1 MSPALQ
7 RPLRYAAI
15 VGLVVVLFLLGM
27 NSGPVY
33 QFLTDVWAAVL
44 PTALA
49 DSLRQG
55 TSTLVTKKS
64 LPAMLTYGIFYTSLC
79 LLLIGL
85 LLGTWRRLGLALT
98 AYWLIFGACAL
109 LLLLG
114 KIGHLD
120 WAYQLARR
128 LIDLVVSPLPVIIL
142 VPLLHWQRRLAVS
155 E

>member
-1 MSPALQ
+1 MSPGLQ
-7 RPLRYAAI
+7 RGLRYAAI
-15 VGLVVVLFLLGM
+15 AGLVVVLFLLGM

-33 QFLTDVWAAVL
+33 QFLTDIWAAVL
-44 PTALA
+44 PAGLA

-64 LPAMLTYGIFYTSLC
+64 LPAMLTYGIFYCSLC

-98 AYWLIFGACAL
+98 AYWLVFGTCAL

-114 KIGHLD
+114 KLGHLD

-128 LIDLVVSPLPVIIL
+128 LIDMVVSPLPVIIL

>member
-1 MSPALQ
+1 MSPGLQ
-7 RPLRYAAI
+7 RGLRYAAI
-15 VGLVVVLFLLGM
+15 AGLVVVLFVLGM
-27 NSGPVY
+27 NSGPLY

-44 PTALA
+44 PAGLA

-55 TSTLVTKKS
+55 ASTLVTKKS

-98 AYWLIFGACAL
+98 AYWLVFGACAL

-128 LIDLVVSPLPVIIL
+128 LIDMVVSPLPVIIL
-142 VPLLHWQRRLAVS
+142 VPLLHWQRRLSVS

>member
-1 MSPALQ
+1 MSPLVQ

-15 VGLVVVLFLLGM
+15 IGLVVVLFLVGM

-33 QFLTDVWAAVL
+33 EALTAAWAAVL
-44 PTALA
+44 PASLA
-49 DSLRQG
+49 ESLRQG

-64 LPAMLTYGIFYTSLC
+64 LPAMLTYGLFYTSLC

-98 AYWLIFGACAL
+98 AYWLVFGACAL

-128 LIDLVVSPLPVIIL
+128 LIDMVVSPLPVIIL

>member
-1 MSPALQ
+1 MSPGLQ
-7 RPLRYAAI
+7 RGLRYAAI
-15 VGLVVVLFLLGM
+15 AGLVAVLFLLGV

-33 QFLTDVWAAVL
+33 QALTEAWAAVL
-44 PTALA
+44 PASLA
-49 DSLRQG
+49 ESLRQG

-98 AYWLIFGACAL
+98 AYWLVFGACAL
-109 LLLLG
+109 LLVLG

-128 LIDLVVSPLPVIIL
+128 LIDMVVSPLPVIIL

>member
-1 MSPALQ
+1 MSPLVQ

-33 QFLTDVWAAVL
+33 RALTEVWAAVL
-44 PTALA
+44 PTSLA

-64 LPAMLTYGIFYTSLC
+64 LPAMLTYGIVYCSLC

-98 AYWLIFGACAL
+98 VYWLVFGACAL
-109 LLLLG
+109 LLVLG
-114 KIGHLD
+114 KIGHFD

-128 LIDLVVSPLPVIIL
+128 LIDMIVSPLPVIIL